1 MKVDDDHNMLR
12 SFWIYPSS
20 KWGKKGNWRRRRK
33 KKQIPMIKK
42 EELRRNYSPRL
53 GFENEVDR

>member
-1 MKVDDDHNMLR
+1 MR
-12 SFWIYPSS
+12 
-20 KWGKKGNWRRRRK
+20 KKGQLKKKKK

>member
-1 MKVDDDHNMLR
+1 M
-12 SFWIYPSS
+12 
-20 KWGKKGNWRRRRK
+20 
-33 KKQIPMIKK
+33 MIIICYVRFESIHLQNEEKRAIEEEEKTNKTNPNKKK